1 MGVAVSVAVGVGD
14 CVIGVPVPSGDCCG
28 VAVGVSDAG
37 MRVSV
42 NVNVGDGVEV
52 FSGEG
57 TGVFVG
63 STTEI
68 SGVGEA
74 DGS

>member
-1 MGVAVSVAVGVGD
+1 MAERSFVEEVKKLRL
-14 CVIGVPVPSGDCCG
+14 SGG
-28 VAVGVSDAG
+28 
-37 MRVSV
+37 
-42 NVNVGDGVEV
+42 EV